1 MEINY
6 KAWDEARK
14 EWIPGNLLFMDYDG
28 QVLAG
33 DIYNPP
39 FTLISPKNVV
49 INTGLKDKNGR
60 EIYEGDVLEITL
72 GEGSSIRC
80 VIEYKAPSFC
90 RRWID
95 KVSKYRRPSE
105 IEKMAWNTH
114 IIYKIIGNIYENPEL
129 LEVAE

>member
-1 MEINY
+1 MHEV
-6 KAWDEARK
+6 KFRAWFDGKMHSHEKLVDMDQETHAMYTILTEPQK
-14 EWIPGNLLFMDYDG
+14 DITFMQY
-28 QVLAG
+28 
-33 DIYNPP
+33 
-39 FTLISPKNVV
+39 
-49 INTGLKDKNGR
+49 TGLKDKNGR
-60 EIYEGDVLEITL
+60 EIYWGDVLEITL

-129 LEVAE
+129 LEVTK